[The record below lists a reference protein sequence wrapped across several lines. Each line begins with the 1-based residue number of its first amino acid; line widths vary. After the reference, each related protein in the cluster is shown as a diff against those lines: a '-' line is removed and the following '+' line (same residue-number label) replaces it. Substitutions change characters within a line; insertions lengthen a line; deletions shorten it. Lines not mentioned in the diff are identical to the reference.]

1 MNGAV
6 VAAGVEGAAR
16 ASAIVVWEC
25 CAGLSEHARKRQP
38 RDGMISD
45 EGPGQGKRAKLCA
58 FCRQRAPLPSMREAT
73 TLDQDMLRMPLAFT
87 ESQSVPPEG
96 NTYYSVYRYV

>member
-58 FCRQRAPLPSMREAT
+58 FCRQRAPLPSMHEAT
-73 TLDQDMLRMPLAFT
+73 AITQMLGTPSTFT
-87 ESQSVPPEG
+87 ESQGGPPDEH
-96 NTYYSVYRYV
+96 TYYSVYLHV